1 MGSLYPAGQR
11 RGRSRIALSNCITWM
26 VANSLVLY
34 FAGMF
39 VQRLWALLHSDIGQ
53 LIRRV

>member
-1 MGSLYPAGQR
+1 MGSVYPAGQQ

-39 VQRLWALLHSDIGQ
+39 VQRIWALLHSDLGQ
-53 LIRRV
+53 LLRRV